1 MMTSTSPSL
10 QISKDGE
17 KWTFA
22 FKVLTKSNSISFEVC
37 KDQSHIVLLQHSCQI
52 GEEFSEENPALG
64 ETNKVVA
71 EINKDGNLALK
82 TEHSKSGVKA
92 IRTFIPTAT
101 GITMVKTY

>member
-22 FKVLTKSNSISFEVC
+22 FKVLTKSNSISFE
-37 KDQSHIVLLQHSCQI
+37 I
-52 GEEFSEENPALG
+52 GKEFSEENPALG

-92 IRTFIPTAT
+92 IRTFIPTDA
-101 GITMVKTY
+101 GITMTLENDKTDVKAKRFFKRC